1 MPAYLIAEVE
11 VTDPAVFE
19 QYRAG
24 VPATIAA
31 YGGKYLVRGDALEV
45 LEGTWQPKR
54 VILLHFDIM
63 ARLKE
68 WYGSKEY
75 VPLLALRKIAQR
87 PTSSPS
93 KAFSS

>member
-1 MPAYLIAEVE
+1 MSAYLIAEVE

-31 YGGKYLVRGDALEV
+31 YGGKYLVRGGALEA

-54 VILLHFDIM
+54 VILLQFDSM

-68 WYGSKEY
+68 WYQSKEY
-75 VPLLALRKIAQR
+75 APLIALRKASAKTNVIAIEGV
-87 PTSSPS
+87 
-93 KAFSS
+93 

>member
-1 MPAYLIAEVE
+1 MSAYLIAEVE

-31 YGGKYLVRGDALEV
+31 YGGKYLVRGGGLEA

-54 VILLHFDIM
+54 VIILQFDSM

-68 WYGSKEY
+68 WYQSKEY
-75 VPLLALRKIAQR
+75 APLIALRKASAKTNVIAIEGV
-87 PTSSPS
+87 
-93 KAFSS
+93 

>member
-1 MPAYLIAEVE
+1 MSAYLIAEVTI
-11 VTDPAVFE
+11 TDPAVFE

-31 YGGKYLVRGDALEV
+31 YGGKYLVRGGACEG

-54 VILLHFDIM
+54 VIVLQFDSM

-75 VPLLALRKIAQR
+75 APLLALRQKCANTNVIAIEGVQ
-87 PTSSPS
+87 P
-93 KAFSS
+93 

>member
-1 MPAYLIAEVE
+1 MSAYLIAEVD
-11 VTDPAVFE
+11 VTDPVVFE

-31 YGGKYLVRGDALEV
+31 YGGSYLVRGGAFEA

-54 VILLHFDIM
+54 VIVLQFDSM

-75 VPLLALRKIAQR
+75 APLLALRKKCARTNVIAI
-87 PTSSPS
+87 
-93 KAFSS
+93 AGV

>member
-1 MPAYLIAEVE
+1 MSAYLIAEVE

-24 VPATIAA
+24 VPASIAA
-31 YGGKYLVRGDALEV
+31 YGGKYLVRGGALEA

-54 VILLHFDIM
+54 VILLHFDSM

-75 VPLLALRKIAQR
+75 APLLALRNKCATTNAIAIEGV
-87 PTSSPS
+87 
-93 KAFSS
+93 

>member
-1 MPAYLIAEVE
+1 MSAYLIAEVE

-31 YGGKYLVRGDALEV
+31 YGGKYLVRGGALEA

-54 VILLHFDIM
+54 VIILQFDSM

-68 WYGSKEY
+68 WYQSKEY
-75 VPLLALRKIAQR
+75 APLIALRKASAKTNVIAIEGV
-87 PTSSPS
+87 
-93 KAFSS
+93 

>member
-1 MPAYLIAEVE
+1 MSAYLIAEVD

-31 YGGKYLVRGDALEV
+31 YGGKYLVRGGAFEA

-54 VILLHFDIM
+54 VIVLQFDSM

-68 WYGSKEY
+68 WYNSKEY
-75 VPLLALRKIAQR
+75 APLLLLRKKSAN
-87 PTSSPS
+87 TNVV
-93 KAFSS
+93 ALEGV